1 MSHGERYT
9 KNMNTQLE
17 KVIGTDRSEEKP
29 LVSVVM
35 PVYNSEKYLKAAL
48 NSLLEQ
54 SYKNIEIICVNDG
67 STDHSLAILERMA
80 ASDRRIKIINQSNG
94 GPAKARNAALDA
106 AKGKYVSFVDSDDF
120 VDKEMYSTL
129 VEVAEKQKTD
139 ILVFG
144 GSPWPDWDSAP
155 QWIKDKLSPRAITY
169 DGEHAG
175 EDAIFKE
182 RSSTPFL
189 WIHFLKREILEKPT
203 KIRLREDI
211 DLGEDQI
218 FQFDYFPRAKK
229 VVYIDRRFYFYRW
242 NNEGSLMWKYNHMQ
256 TEKFRKHLKIIE
268 TVFDDW
274 QKIGYDD
281 IHGYLASWMV
291 SFLYYD
297 LKNFPKYLQI
307 EFAKKIKAITSKY
320 DIQLYMCNEYEFEH
334 GKEIEEL
341 ADSNES
347 DEEIVFEEIVSLKYE
362 IQQVED
368 EIQARLKS
376 KAFKLGKLLTR
387 KSKRLNIETVL
398 PPQRKKN

>member
-106 AKGKYVSFVDSDDF
+106 AKGKYVNFVDSDDF

-229 VVYIDRRFYFYRW
+229 VVYLDRRFYFYRW

-274 QKIGYDD
+274 KKIGYDD
-281 IHGYLASWMV
+281 VHGYLASWMV

-307 EFAKKIKAITSKY
+307 EFAKKIKAIASKY

-334 GKEIEEL
+334 AKEIDEL
-341 ADSNES
+341 AESNES
-347 DEEIVFEEIVSLKYE
+347 DDDVIEDEIVSLKFE
-362 IQQVED
+362 IQHVED
-368 EIQARLKS
+368 EIEARVNS
-376 KAFKLGKLLTR
+376 KAFKLGRFLTR
-387 KSKRLNIETVL
+387 KNKRLDLNSIK
-398 PPQRKKN
+398 PPERKKN

>member
-106 AKGKYVSFVDSDDF
+106 AKGKYVNFVDSDDF

-229 VVYIDRRFYFYRW
+229 VVYLDRRFYFYRW

-274 QKIGYDD
+274 KKIGYDD
-281 IHGYLASWMV
+281 VHGYLASWMA

-307 EFAKKIKAITSKY
+307 EFAKKIKAIASKY

-334 GKEIEEL
+334 GKEIDQL
-341 ADSNES
+341 AES
-347 DEEIVFEEIVSLKYE
+347 DESDKDVIEDEIVSLKFE

-368 EIQARLKS
+368 EIEARVNS
-376 KAFKLGKLLTR
+376 KAFKLGRFLTR
-387 KSKRLNIETVL
+387 KSKRLDLNSIK
-398 PPQRKKN
+398 PPERKKN